1 MDDLQKQKAVIDY
14 EVAKAKKTLDAA
26 SVKARQD
33 LADAQSEKVRLEAK
47 RIIAQIQYDAQK

>member
-14 EVAKAKKTLDAA
+14 EAAKAKKTLDAA

-33 LADAQSEKVRLEAK
+33 LADAESEKVRLEAK